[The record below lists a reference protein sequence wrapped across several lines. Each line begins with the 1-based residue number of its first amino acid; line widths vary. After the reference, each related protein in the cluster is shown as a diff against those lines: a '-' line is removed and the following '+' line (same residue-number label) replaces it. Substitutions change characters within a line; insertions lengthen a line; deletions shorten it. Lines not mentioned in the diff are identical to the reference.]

1 MHRCSPLGTTAIG
14 CAARVREPEDAV
26 LSRRQRIRLVDQARV
41 ELESGAPRLHCSGPW
56 IAPGVVE
63 AERALRTLRM
73 PDGAVE
79 IDLSDVTA
87 LDLTGAWL
95 LHRTGSA
102 LRQHGR
108 EVRVTGATESR
119 QKLLD
124 LVAERG
130 GDPRPPP
137 RADEPGV
144 LEDIGRAS
152 QTQVQNYLRFLSFI
166 GQLTWL
172 AVRIL
177 LTPAVMYWKTVVREI
192 EEAGFQAL
200 PIVGLLTFLIGVVIS
215 YQGGQ
220 LLRDYGGSIFIADLV
235 GFAMLRELSPLI
247 TAIIVAGRT
256 GSAYTAQIGTMQ
268 VTEEVDA
275 LRSMGIAP
283 IELLVLPKLIALLV
297 ALPLLTVFADI
308 MGVVGGMLMAEAQ
321 LDVSYASFIDRL
333 KQAIDLSSLMV
344 GIGKAPVFAAII
356 ASVGCYQ
363 GFRVSGGAEAVGRR
377 TTICVVQSIFL
388 VIVVDAVFSI
398 LFNELGI

>member
-1 MHRCSPLGTTAIG
+1 M
-14 CAARVREPEDAV
+14 
-26 LSRRQRIRLVDQARV
+26 LSRSERIRLVEQASL
-41 ELESGAPRLHCSGPW
+41 ELEQGKPRLRCSGPW
-56 IAPGVVE
+56 TAPSVVE
-63 AERALRTLRM
+63 AERTLRGLRW

-79 IDLSDVTA
+79 IDLTDVSA

-95 LHRTGSA
+95 LHRTSHE
-102 LRQHGR
+102 LRRGGR
-108 EVRVTGATESR
+108 EVRVTGASDSR
-119 QKLLD
+119 TRLLE

-130 GDPRPPP
+130 GDPRPAP
-137 RADEPGV
+137 RPYEPGF

-152 QTQVQNYLRFLSFI
+152 QTQVQNYLRFLAFI
-166 GQLTWL
+166 GHVSYL

-177 LTPAVMYWKTVVREI
+177 LTPAVMYWKAVVREL
-192 EEAGFQAL
+192 EEAGFAAL

-215 YQGGQ
+215 YQGGE

-283 IELLVLPKLIALLV
+283 IELLVLPKLFALLI
-297 ALPLLTVFADI
+297 ALPLLTLFADI

-321 LDVSYASFIDRL
+321 LDVSYASFLDRL
-333 KQAIDLSSLMV
+333 DQAIDLPSFLV

-363 GFRVSGGAEAVGRR
+363 GFRVSGGAEAVGKR
-377 TTICVVQSIFL
+377 TTISVVQSIFL

-398 LFNELGI
+398 IFSELGI